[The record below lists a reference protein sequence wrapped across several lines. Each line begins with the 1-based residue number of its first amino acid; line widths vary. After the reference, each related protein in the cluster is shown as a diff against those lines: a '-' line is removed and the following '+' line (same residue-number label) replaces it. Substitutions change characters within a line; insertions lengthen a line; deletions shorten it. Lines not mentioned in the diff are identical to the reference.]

1 MKRLWASR
9 MSRVSD
15 IARRACATRIKSTL
29 ICIGLLATT
38 ASSSASD
45 PAHWVATWG
54 AAQIPGPAVGT
65 VPPAPHFS
73 RQTLRE
79 LIRVSLG
86 GTRVRV
92 RFSNEYGSRPLLI
105 GSAYVAIADSHGKLR
120 LDTSRRFTFQGKP
133 TVVIPTGSPYLSD
146 AVELDVKPLTTL
158 SISLYLPEDTGP
170 CTWHPGGVADV
181 LVSSSGDFTNQ
192 DFKPQAKV
200 EARAF
205 LSGIE
210 VDSDPEAKVV
220 AVLGDSLADGMGSTP
235 GANRSWPDL
244 LAARL
249 NAPQRRASW
258 GVVNLSITGN
268 RVIDDGAGPS
278 ALRRFDNEV
287 LSVPGVAYVIVAE
300 GINDIGLS
308 YGQVSDRYKPL
319 VPTRPATAER
329 IVAGYV
335 QLIERAHARGIRVFG
350 ATLLPY
356 SGSDYYSNAGES
368 VRQAVNQWIRTSHAF
383 DEVLDFDATLRDRT
397 RPEKIAD
404 ALQPGDH
411 LHGNDAGYERLA
423 RSIDLSLFK

>member
-1 MKRLWASR
+1 
-9 MSRVSD
+9 
-15 IARRACATRIKSTL
+15 L
-29 ICIGLLATT
+29 ICIGLLATAT
-38 ASSSASD
+38 TSSAGD

-79 LIRVSLG
+79 LVRVSAG
-86 GTRVRV
+86 GRRVRV

-105 GSAYVAIADSHGKLR
+105 GSAYVAIADSHGKLH
-120 LDTSRRFTFQGKP
+120 LDTSRQLTFHGKP
-133 TVVIPTGSPYLSD
+133 SVLIPTGSPYLSD
-146 AVELDVKPLTTL
+146 PVELDVKPLTTL
-158 SISLYLPEDTGP
+158 SISLYLPDDTGP

-181 LVSSSGDFTNQ
+181 LVSSTGDFANQ
-192 DFKPQAKV
+192 DFKPQTKLQ
-200 EARAF
+200 ARAF
-205 LSGIE
+205 LSDIE
-210 VDSDPEAKVV
+210 LDSDVEAKVV

-235 GANRSWPDL
+235 NADRRWPDL

-249 NAPQRRASW
+249 NAPQRRTSW

-268 RVIDDGAGPS
+268 RMIDDGAGPS
-278 ALRRFDNEV
+278 ALRRFDDDV
-287 LSVPGVAYVIVAE
+287 LSVPGIAYVIIAE
-300 GINDIGLS
+300 GTNDIGLS
-308 YGQVSDRYKPL
+308 YGQVSDRYRPL
-319 VPTRPATAER
+319 VPIRPATAAR
-329 IVAGYV
+329 IVDGYI

-356 SGSDYYSNAGES
+356 SGSDYYSTTGES

-404 ALQPGDH
+404 ALQAGDH

-423 RSIDLSLFK
+423 RSVDLSLFK

>member
-1 MKRLWASR
+1 M
-9 MSRVSD
+9 VG
-15 IARRACATRIKSTL
+15 
-29 ICIGLLATT
+29 IGLLVMAAT
-38 ASSSASD
+38 ASASD
-45 PAHWVATWG
+45 SAHWIATWG
-54 AAQIPGPAVGT
+54 AAQIPGPAIGT

-79 LIRVSLG
+79 LIRVSAG

-92 RFSNEYGSRPLLI
+92 RLSNEYGSRPLVI
-105 GSAYVAIADSHGKLR
+105 GSAFLAIADSHGKVR
-120 LDTSRRFTFQGKP
+120 LDTSRQLTFQGKP
-133 TVVIPTGSPYLSD
+133 TAVIPTGSPYLSD
-146 AVELDVKPLTTL
+146 PIELDVKPLATL

-170 CTWHPGGVADV
+170 CTWHPGGAADV
-181 LVSSSGDFTNQ
+181 LVSPTGDFTRL
-192 DFKPQAKV
+192 DFKPQAKMQ
-200 EARAF
+200 ARAF
-205 LSGIE
+205 LSDIE
-210 VDSDPEAKVV
+210 VDGDPQAKVV

-235 GANRSWPDL
+235 DADRRWPDL

-249 NAPQRRASW
+249 NDGQRRPSW

-278 ALRRFDNEV
+278 AMRRFDTDV
-287 LSVPGVAYVIVAE
+287 LSVPGITYVIVTE

-308 YGQVSDRYKPL
+308 YGLLSERYKPL
-319 VPTRPATAER
+319 VPARPATADT

-335 QLIERAHARGIRVFG
+335 QLIKRAHARGIRVFG

-356 SGSDYYSNAGES
+356 SGSDYYSASGES

-383 DEVLDFDATLRDRT
+383 DAVLDFDATLRDRR

-404 ALQPGDH
+404 ALQAGDH